1 MAYSKSAKLW
11 ILQNKKSRGIELTP
25 EELGWEAELR
35 APAEGV
41 TRKER
46 KPRATL
52 SEHEKKKR
60 KPRATLSEH
69 EKKKRRAKRAV
80 ESLAAAKDKPKWMQQ
95 WIDWEDRTI
104 PVGKR
109 RVAYVRYMTI
119 VRGMSLRKAKALS
132 VKIIN

>member
-1 MAYSKSAKLW
+1 MAYSKSTKLW

-35 APAEGV
+35 APVEGSPK
-41 TRKER
+41 KER

-52 SEHEKKKR
+52 SEHD
-60 KPRATLSEH
+60 
-69 EKKKRRAKRAV
+69 KKKRRAKRAV
-80 ESLAAAKDKPKWMQQ
+80 EALAAAKDKPKWMQQ

>member
-11 ILQNKKSRGIELTP
+11 ILQNKKSRGIEMTP

-35 APAEGV
+35 APAEGA
-41 TRKER
+41 TRKE
-46 KPRATL
+46 
-52 SEHEKKKR
+52 R

>member
-1 MAYSKSAKLW
+1 MAYSKSTKLW

-25 EELGWEAELR
+25 EELGWEVELR
-35 APAEGV
+35 APVEGSPK
-41 TRKER
+41 KER

-52 SEHEKKKR
+52 SEHD
-60 KPRATLSEH
+60 
-69 EKKKRRAKRAV
+69 KKKRRAKRAV
-80 ESLAAAKDKPKWMQQ
+80 EALAAAKDKPKWMQQ

>member
-41 TRKER
+41 TRKE
-46 KPRATL
+46 
-52 SEHEKKKR
+52 R